1 MPFKIREARKASGF
15 TQEELAKRAKVS
27 RATIIGLENGSITV
41 TTTETLTKIA
51 GALNK
56 KVSEIFLERLSSELD
71 IYIYLLPFEGGE
83 EDEQQ
88 QKAPRS

>member
-15 TQEELAKRAKVS
+15 TQEELPKRAKVS

-56 KVSEIFLERLSSELD
+56 KVSEIFLE
-71 IYIYLLPFEGGE
+71 
-83 EDEQQ
+83 
-88 QKAPRS
+88 

>member
-56 KVSEIFLERLSSELD
+56 NVSEIFLE
-71 IYIYLLPFEGGE
+71 
-83 EDEQQ
+83 
-88 QKAPRS
+88 

>member
-15 TQEELAKRAKVS
+15 TQEGLAKRAKVS

-56 KVSEIFLERLSSELD
+56 KVSEIFLE
-71 IYIYLLPFEGGE
+71 
-83 EDEQQ
+83 
-88 QKAPRS
+88 

>member
-1 MPFKIREARKASGF
+1 MLFKIREARKASGF
-15 TQEELAKRAKVS
+15 TQAELAKRANVS

-56 KVSEIFLERLSSELD
+56 KVSEIFL
-71 IYIYLLPFEGGE
+71 
-83 EDEQQ
+83 
-88 QKAPRS
+88 A

>member
-1 MPFKIREARKASGF
+1 MPFKIREARKVSGF

-56 KVSEIFLERLSSELD
+56 KVSEIFLE
-71 IYIYLLPFEGGE
+71 
-83 EDEQQ
+83 
-88 QKAPRS
+88 

>member
-56 KVSEIFLERLSSELD
+56 KVSEIFLE
-71 IYIYLLPFEGGE
+71 
-83 EDEQQ
+83 
-88 QKAPRS
+88 